1 MPSSMGVSEWLEVW
15 MAIWLAIQLPMGVLL
30 GRYLRQAAALGLS
43 SRPVECE
50 SAERANGW
58 QGFLQGYV
66 PAR

>member
-1 MPSSMGVSEWLEVW
+1 MVAWFAV
-15 MAIWLAIQLPMGVLL
+15 QLPMGMML

-43 SRPVECE
+43 SRPVETE
-50 SAERANGW
+50 SAQRANGW